1 RLDDHLHP
9 LGSVARSGQSIPST
23 APPDPS
29 RSGTIPYGSACA
41 CRRTRRRRRSS
52 ASWKN
57 SAGGIG
63 VFHQIREVFF
73 RPSLE
78 AERLKIQPDAGDEA
92 IELTADIELAAR
104 WHRPMAQSAPQGSD
118 TTLRGLSRY
127 KPAP

>member
-1 RLDDHLHP
+1 MKIWVHSSPVARLDDHLHP

-73 RPSLE
+73 RPSLSSQRTLCLSSVY
-78 AERLKIQPDAGDEA
+78 ERCWVF
-92 IELTADIELAAR
+92 AASMVPCPLHCMQFPR
-104 WHRPMAQSAPQGSD
+104 CAVGAA
-118 TTLRGLSRY
+118 
-127 KPAP
+127 K

>member
-1 RLDDHLHP
+1 SSASDGYVTWPSADRLDDHLHP
-9 LGSVARSGQSIPST
+9 LGSVARLGQSIPST

-73 RPSLE
+73 RPSSESL
-78 AERLKIQPDAGDEA
+78 PSM
-92 IELTADIELAAR
+92 
-104 WHRPMAQSAPQGSD
+104 P
-118 TTLRGLSRY
+118 
-127 KPAP
+127 PAPIYR

>member
-1 RLDDHLHP
+1 
-9 LGSVARSGQSIPST
+9 T

-73 RPSLE
+73 RPSLAGE
-78 AERLKIQPDAGDEA
+78 RGAEGIILWGSVVKPGAQRVIHNAGV
-92 IELTADIELAAR
+92 R
-104 WHRPMAQSAPQGSD
+104 GSSPCVA
-118 TTLRGLSRY
+118 TIFKKGFSES
-127 KPAP
+127 